1 MKFDNY
7 SKEELVEL
15 IIAYN
20 EYQSNCPKDEQL
32 SIGSFV
38 LSNSIAKFKYKDNKE
53 QYENNKYPKIKTIED
68 KLKSIDKVQE
78 LRELLNKPIT
88 KPRFKIGSY
97 VEDVINKQYYVIRG
111 IVKRDMK
118 TFYILENGPVYT
130 EIEEKYLV
138 QIIPLNGVVTK
149 DGLIITE
156 AKRV

>member
-38 LSNSIAKFKYKDNKE
+38 LSNGIAKLKYKDNKE
-53 QYENNKYPKIKTIED
+53 EYENNKYPRIKTIQD
-68 KLKSIDKVQE
+68 KLKSIDKAEE
-78 LRELLNKPIT
+78 LRELLNKPIA

-97 VEDVINKQYYVIRG
+97 VEDVINKQYYTIRG

-118 TFYILENGPVYT
+118 TFYMLENGPVYT